1 MGHANTDTADVT
13 VYVTDDVSQ
22 TDFCFSMPQN
32 PTIRRVKLQIA
43 MKNTIRDASESKV
56 LMVTNPGDCYELT
69 QNRRKLE
76 NDTEIKDISQN
87 GQLLLALHV
96 IVGTNTN
103 L

>member
-13 VYVTDDVSQ
+13 VYVTDDASQ
-22 TDFCFSMPQN
+22 KEFCFSMPQN
-32 PTIRRVKLQIA
+32 ATIRRVKLQIA
-43 MKNTIRDASESKV
+43 MKNTESKV

-76 NDTEIKDISQN
+76 NDTEIKDISHN

-96 IVGTNTN
+96 IVGANAI